1 MGEIMDKKYVCNGCG
16 REFVPRDKRYAK
28 YCSSACSSKHRAA
41 LAHGKNKLQ
50 CIQCGKEFVKRRGSN
65 STEGTNSFCSRKCWG
80 AWRTDHKKTEGQSMC
95 KVYFKACV
103 TCGGLFTSKK
113 TTESIAHLNVQAA
126 FTGAKIKKIGSKKS
140 GISTGKKIQYKR
152 LIACVCGA
160 GIILKHIIKTKGS
173 VLCRAERDIE
183 KDILETIAEGREVM
197 MLNMSQ

>member
-1 MGEIMDKKYVCNGCG
+1 MSAMDVVESLFREIRDMQSI
-16 REFVPRDKRYAK
+16 VP
-28 YCSSACSSKHRAA
+28 
-41 LAHGKNKLQ
+41 AHVHQNTGLH
-50 CIQCGKEFVKRRGSN
+50 
-65 STEGTNSFCSRKCWG
+65 WLM
-80 AWRTDHKKTEGQSMC
+80 KKTSWNVFNAERSLSSVEVAIQQKALIVFAVGSVGEHGGQTTRRQ
-95 KVYFKACV
+95 KGKACV
-103 TCGGLFTSKK
+103 RFILRRVLRVVACLHQKK